1 MLWLYLLG
9 AVTVLAI
16 ALRRVVHRQ
25 TPLTDE
31 LYSTKVAFE
40 YLQSGVAWV
49 QADQTLGGVN
59 ASLAST
65 LSSDPRDLVG
75 RMWVDIFAD
84 LEHDRVHEAYTRMLL
99 QGKTEFDAYGQR
111 ADGTYAWLNVRLVPV
126 HDHNMRFQ
134 GHHCLILDSTH
145 TRILED
151 RVKEL
156 ECEQFS
162 VAR

>member
-49 QADQTLGGVN
+49 QPDQTIGAVN
-59 ASLAST
+59 ASLAAT
-65 LSSDPRDLVG
+65 LSSDARDLVG
-75 RMWVDIFAD
+75 RSWVDLFAE
-84 LEHDRVHEAYTRMLL
+84 LEHDRVHHAYKTMLL

-111 ADGTYAWLNVRLVPV
+111 SDGTYPWLNVRLVPV
-126 HDHNMRFQ
+126 HDHNMRFV
-134 GHHCLILDSTH
+134 GHHCLILDSTR

-162 VAR
+162 GTR